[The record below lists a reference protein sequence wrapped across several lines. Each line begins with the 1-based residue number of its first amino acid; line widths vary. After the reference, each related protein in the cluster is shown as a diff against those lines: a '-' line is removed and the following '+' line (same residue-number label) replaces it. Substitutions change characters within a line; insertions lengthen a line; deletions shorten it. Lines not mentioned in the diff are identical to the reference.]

1 MGTFIGTSTGIGSS
15 SNDII
20 SRRNPSIL
28 DEGPLLYMENAYGFL
43 PTMYLS
49 FRLADGV
56 ESRDINI
63 DFYIDGSPSFVVS
76 VVPGI
81 TQLWEYPPNGE
92 YYCVLNV
99 NIDGE
104 VYSFPSNTLIV

>member
-28 DEGPLLYMENAYGFL
+28 DQGPLIYMDSVGVVI

-63 DFYIDGSPSFVVS
+63 YFYVDGSLSFNIPVQ
-76 VVPGI
+76 PGI
-81 TQLWEYPPNGE
+81 TQLWEFPPNGE

-99 NIDGE
+99 DIDGE

>member
-15 SNDII
+15 SNDVA
-20 SRRNPSIL
+20 SKKNPSIL
-28 DEGPLLYMENAYGFL
+28 DEGPLIYMDSVGGFL

-63 DFYIDGSPSFVVS
+63 DFYVDGLLSFNIPVM
-76 VVPGI
+76 PGI
-81 TQLWEYPPNGE
+81 TQLWEFPPNGE
-92 YYCVLNV
+92 YYGILNV
-99 NIDGE
+99 NVDE
-104 VYSFPSNTLIV
+104 KVYSFPSNTLIV